1 MLLVSHRSDVI
12 RAATSGW
19 RSDTWVKTLWSKP
32 VSPEVFAQLTE
43 YLLEAADIFM
53 WSSVVLKQ
61 VIPVELKQFKDT
73 GMSVYATESP
83 PLLF

>member
-1 MLLVSHRSDVI
+1 MLLVSHRKWCHHGSDFWAVLWYLGEN
-12 RAATSGW
+12 SGQ
-19 RSDTWVKTLWSKP
+19 S
-32 VSPEVFAQLTE
+32 QLPE
-43 YLLEAADIFM
+43 YLLEAADIFS

-83 PLLF
+83 PLLFLKR